1 MQPPTSQ
8 ALRHQPLTGQE
19 LLDLHVQPPSGRNRN
34 EPLPLHPHQEEAL
47 RRILKHLHRPGTRG
61 LYVAATGTGKTL
73 VASRVAHRLARR
85 LLFVVPTLDLAAQ
98 TALALRDDGHREPV
112 VIVSSMDAAA
122 HDTLVDAQVASVTD
136 YHLLASLL
144 AAVDS
149 APDALPGLAVVCT
162 YDSLDKIEQTRSTRF
177 EMPPFDLAV
186 MDEAHRIAGRTDKKW
201 AVVNDAQRI
210 RADRRLYMT
219 ATPRIFAAPELAES
233 ADTTRRRRRAT
244 EPNRDTEVDAFANS
258 MDNEA
263 VYGKK
268 VFEYPLAQAVE
279 DGRAADYR
287 IVVPTLTDADLR
299 RRLNLPFPS
308 SAPAAARAGDDNEGD
323 SALRTT
329 ALHLSVLRAMTEH
342 GLKKVLVYFKLVSD
356 ARRFARELPHTLRLL
371 ARTDPGLVPDITPK
385 VFFAHGEHTPAQRA
399 DTFTAFA
406 AADCAI
412 LANSRLIAEGVDIPS
427 VDAVV
432 FADPT
437 RSVIRCV
444 QALGRALRL
453 DVSGKTASLIVP
465 VYVPPGADG
474 ENILGTAYEP
484 VWAIACALASHD
496 HRILERLPDKANRL
510 PRETS
515 DVIERRWHFDFT
527 VHPERIAQAMDLAS
541 FDPREAAVSRSRRL
555 GLAAA
560 QSYRDQYGHLDVPA
574 HYTDPTGYKLGTFI
588 TTMRDARTAGR
599 LEADWTA
606 ELDALGMIWDKHDA
620 AWRARLTAAADYL
633 RTHGH
638 LAAPATTPVGAWLA
652 EQRRLAAKN
661 QLAQA
666 RADALTALAPDWR
679 LPHGADWHRKY
690 HLLRTHLASGADP
703 ATLTRDTRLGG
714 VKIGSWLARQFTTW
728 SALADGQQQLMTA
741 LGLTPD
747 NNPLA
752 PARRARRTFEQTV
765 QLLELFL
772 HREGRAPAARESVRV
787 DGDTVKIGAWLAKT
801 RTKHRTGQLPDD
813 HVRLVAALFDGD
825 WTAENATPTVLA

>member
-1 MQPPTSQ
+1 MTVVELPRPGRPERARLFPDQ
-8 ALRHQPLTGQE
+8 AEAVERLARH
-19 LLDLHVQPPSGRNRN
+19 
-34 EPLPLHPHQEEAL
+34 L
-47 RRILKHLHRPGTRG
+47 RRAGTRG
-61 LYVAATGTGKTL
+61 LFVSATGTGKTL
-73 VASRVAHRLARR
+73 VSIRTADELGARLV
-85 LLFVVPTLDLAAQ
+85 LFVVPTLDLAAQ
-98 TALALRDDGHREPV
+98 TALAWRRDGHLEHL
-112 VIVSSMDAAA
+112 VIVSSLDTSGRDDLVAARIMSTTEPHA
-122 HDTLVDAQVASVTD
+122 LGGLMSVVGKGED
-136 YHLLASLL
+136 QI
-144 AAVDS
+144 
-149 APDALPGLAVVCT
+149 PALTVICT
-162 YDSLDKIEQTRSTRF
+162 YDSLDKIEQTQRTGYTV
-177 EMPPFDLAV
+177 PPFDLAV
-186 MDEAHRIAGRTDKKW
+186 MDEAHRIAGRADKKW
-201 AVVNDAQRI
+201 AIVNDAQRI
-210 RADRRLYMT
+210 CTDRRLYMT

-233 ADTTRRRRRAT
+233 ADVTRPRRRTPAA
-244 EPNRDTEVDAFANS
+244 DTDVDAFANS

-299 RRLNLPFPS
+299 RRLNLPTPGGN
-308 SAPAAARAGDDNEGD
+308 GDGESDGPD

-342 GLKKVLVYFKLVSD
+342 GLKKVLVYFNLVSD
-356 ARRFARELPHTLRLL
+356 ARRFTRELPHTLRLL
-371 ARTDPGLVPDITPK
+371 ARTDPDLVPDITPEL
-385 VFFAHGEHTPAQRA
+385 FFAHGQHTPAQRA
-399 DTFTAFA
+399 GTFAAFA

-427 VDAVV
+427 VDAIA

-515 DVIERRWHFDFT
+515 DVIARRWHFDFT

-541 FDPREAAVSRSRRL
+541 FHPREAALSRSRRL

-574 HYTDPTGYKLGTFI
+574 DHIDPTGYTLGTFI
-588 TTMRDARTAGR
+588 TTMRDAAKAGR

-620 AWRARLTAAADYL
+620 AWRSRLTAAADYH

-638 LAAPATTPVGAWLA
+638 LAAPATTSIGAWLA
-652 EQRRLAAKN
+652 EQRHLAGR
-661 QLAQA
+661 QELPAQ
-666 RADALTALAPDWR
+666 RADTLNALAPDWR

-690 HLLRTHLASGADP
+690 GLLRAHLADGADP
-703 ATLTRDTRLGG
+703 AALARDTLLAG
-714 VKIGSWLARQFTTW
+714 VKIGSWLHRQLTTW
-728 SALADGQQQLMTA
+728 HTLHPGQQQLMTA
-741 LGLTPD
+741 LGLTPER
-747 NNPLA
+747 NPLT
-752 PARRARRTFEQTV
+752 PVHRTRRSFEETV

-772 HREGRAPAARESVRV
+772 HREGRAPAARESIRV
-787 DGDTVKIGAWLAKT
+787 DGDTVRIGAWLAKA
-801 RTKHRTGQLPDD
+801 RTKHRAGQLPEA
-813 HVRLVAALFDGD
+813 HAHLVATLFDGD
-825 WTAENATPTVLA
+825 WTTEGAVPAAVA

>member
-8 ALRHQPLTGQE
+8 VPHHQPLTGRE
-19 LLDLHVQPPSGRNRN
+19 LPDLDVQPPSGRNRH

-73 VASRVAHRLARR
+73 VASRAAHRLARR

-162 YDSLDKIEQTRSTRF
+162 YDSLDKIEQTRNTRF
-177 EMPPFDLAV
+177 EVPPFDLAV
-186 MDEAHRIAGRTDKKW
+186 MDEAHRIAGRADKKW
-201 AVVNDAQRI
+201 AIVNDAQRI
-210 RADRRLYMT
+210 HADRRLYMT

-233 ADTTRRRRRAT
+233 AGTTRPRRRRPAAG
-244 EPNRDTEVDAFANS
+244 RDVDAFTNS

-268 VFEYPLAQAVE
+268 IFEYPLAQAVA

-287 IVVPTLTDADLR
+287 IVVPTLTDTDLR
-299 RRLNLPFPS
+299 HRLNLPSPS
-308 SAPAAARAGDDNEGD
+308 SDPAASRSGNDNEGD

-342 GLKKVLVYFKLVSD
+342 GLKKVLVYFNLVSD

-371 ARTDPGLVPDITPK
+371 ARTDPGRVPDITPQL
-385 VFFAHGEHTPAQRA
+385 FFAHGEHTPAQRA

-406 AADCAI
+406 AANCAI

-453 DVSGKTASLIVP
+453 DASGKTASLIVP
-465 VYVPPGADG
+465 VYIPPGADG
-474 ENILGTAYEP
+474 ENILGTPYEP

-510 PRETS
+510 PKETS
-515 DVIERRWHFDFT
+515 DVIARRWHFDFT

-541 FDPREAAVSRSRRL
+541 FDPGDPAVSRSRRL

-560 QSYRDQYGHLDVPA
+560 QSYRDEMGHLDVPA
-574 HYTDPTGYKLGTFI
+574 DYTDPAGYTLGTFI
-588 TTMRDARTAGR
+588 TTMRDAARAGR
-599 LEADWTA
+599 LEADWRA
-606 ELDALGMIWDKHDA
+606 ELDALGMIWDKHNA
-620 AWRARLTAAADYL
+620 AWRARLAAAADYL

-652 EQRRLAAKN
+652 EQRHLATKN
-661 QLAQA
+661 TLDAA
-666 RADALTALAPDWR
+666 RADALTRLAPDWR

-690 HLLRTHLASGADP
+690 HLLRVHLTTGADP
-703 ATLTRDTRLGG
+703 ATLACDTILAG
-714 VKIGSWLARQFTTW
+714 VKIGSWLQRQLTTW
-728 SALADGQQQLMTA
+728 AALHSGQRQLMTA
-741 LGLTPD
+741 LGFTPD
-747 NNPLA
+747 TNPLA
-752 PARRARRTFEQTV
+752 PARRTRRSFEQTV

-772 HREGRAPAARESVRV
+772 HREGRAPTSREEIVV
-787 DGDTVKIGAWLAKT
+787 DGDTVKLGAWLAKA
-801 RTKHRTGQLPDD
+801 RTKHRTGQLPEA
-813 HVRLVAALFDGD
+813 HAHLIATIFDGD
-825 WTAENATPTVLA
+825 WTTEGAVPAAVA

>member
-1 MQPPTSQ
+1 MVTQVDAFTARS
-8 ALRHQPLTGQE
+8 LRKPLLHADQE
-19 LLDLHVQPPSGRNRN
+19 RGLAAVVQ
-34 EPLPLHPHQEEAL
+34 HL
-47 RRILKHLHRPGTRG
+47 RRPHSRA
-61 LYVAATGTGKTL
+61 LYVSATGTGKTL
-73 VASRVAHRLARR
+73 VSIRAADAINARLV
-85 LLFVVPTLDLAAQ
+85 LVVVPTLDLAAQ
-98 TALALRDDGHREPV
+98 TALAWRRDGHQEHM
-112 VIVSSMDAAA
+112 VIVSSMDA
-122 HDTLVDAQVASVTD
+122 TAQDV
-136 YHLLASLL
+136 L
-144 AAVDS
+144 AARRIGS
-149 APDALPGLAVVCT
+149 TSNSQTLAALMSVVGEGTDQIPALTLICT
-162 YDSLDKIEQTRSTRF
+162 YDSLDKIEETQNTRF
-177 EMPPFDLAV
+177 VVPPFDLAI
-186 MDEAHRIAGRTDKKW
+186 MDEAHRIAGRADKKW
-201 AVVNDAQRI
+201 AAVNDGARI

-233 ADTTRRRRRAT
+233 ADTTRPRRRAT
-244 EPNRDTEVDAFANS
+244 APNQELEVDAFANS
-258 MDNEA
+258 MDNEQ
-263 VYGKK
+263 VYGRK

-299 RRLNLPFPS
+299 RSLNIPTPTTSPPS
-308 SAPAAARAGDDNEGD
+308 GDGEEGD

-342 GLKKVLVYFKLVSD
+342 RLSKILVYFNLVSD

-371 ARTDPGLVPDITPK
+371 ARTDPDLVPDITPRL
-385 VFFAHGEHTPAQRA
+385 FFAHGEYTPAQRA

-427 VDAVV
+427 VDAIV

-496 HRILERLPDKANRL
+496 HRILERLPDKTNRL

-527 VHPERIAQAMDLAS
+527 VHPERIARAMDLAS

-560 QSYRDQYGHLDVPA
+560 QSYRDEMGHLDVPA
-574 HYTDPTGYKLGTFI
+574 DYTDPAGYTLGTFI
-588 TTMRDARTAGR
+588 TTMRDAAKAGR
-599 LEADWTA
+599 LEADWIA

-638 LAAPATTPVGAWLA
+638 LAAPATTAVGSWLA
-652 EQRRLAAKN
+652 EQRHLAAKN
-661 QLAQA
+661 QLDQA
-666 RADALTALAPDWR
+666 RADALTTLAPDWR

-690 HLLRTHLASGADP
+690 HLLRAHLADGADP
-703 ATLTRDTRLGG
+703 AMLTRDTLLAG
-714 VKIGSWLARQFTTW
+714 VKIGSWLHRQLATW
-728 SALADGQQQLMTA
+728 QTLHPGQQHLVSS
-741 LGLTPD
+741 LGLFPGS
-747 NNPLA
+747 NPLS
-752 PARRARRTFEQTV
+752 PARRTRRTFEQTV

-772 HREGRAPAARESVRV
+772 HRENRAPAARETIRV
-787 DGDTVKIGAWLAKT
+787 DGETVRIGAWLAKA
-801 RTKHRTGQLPDD
+801 RTKHRAGQLDASQE
-813 HVRLVAALFDGD
+813 RLVDALFDGD
-825 WTAENATPTVLA
+825 WTDENATPAPLV